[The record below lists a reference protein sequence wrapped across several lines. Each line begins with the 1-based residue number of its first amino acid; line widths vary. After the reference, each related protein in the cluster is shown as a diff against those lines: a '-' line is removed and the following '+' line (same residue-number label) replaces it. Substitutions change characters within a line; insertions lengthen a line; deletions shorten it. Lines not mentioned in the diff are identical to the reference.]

1 MNKQQI
7 GPNLTRRAAD
17 FAVLL
22 VGFGLVAFGLIAFGL
37 SGKAKEASR
46 WWWIAYPVLLQVL
59 LLAWVGRMPE
69 HRGRFTS
76 ALRVVNDL
84 MVNTFG
90 RVVITGAL
98 AIGAG
103 LAVAYLG
110 HGMEPSPGL
119 QELLDKARRSL
130 PFVLVSAPMMM
141 SFVTLWYLHALRSRG
156 LVLAD
161 LATAEHRKLAAAI
174 PGSLANVSQR
184 LEHHMHTLAS
194 DSGAGMPWSIYGK
207 RPTVTRTLMNDHVVQ
222 FECVWTWC
230 PVSVTLSVR
239 DDGAGG
245 TMLRAH
251 CQLRGGYYRIELV
264 MNTYEGVLLLSH
276 LQSNVVQL
284 LQSEFALSE
293 AKQHQD
299 GLRRQTL
306 EMQLRML
313 QAQIEPHFFFNTLAN
328 LRQLYRTDANAGEQ
342 MMDHLI
348 SYLRGAMDDLRS
360 DASTIGK
367 EFDLASHYLAIMKV
381 RMGDRL
387 SYSFVNHDDVSAHA
401 FPPAMFISLVE
412 NAIKHGLR
420 DKADGHLQITAAR
433 DGDTVRVSVLDNGPG
448 FSSVEGTGV
457 GLSNIRQR
465 LEAMYGNR
473 AWLEVGAPSEGGFIA
488 TIVVPA

>member
-1 MNKQQI
+1 MNKQI
-7 GPNLTRRAAD
+7 GPTLNRRAAD

-22 VGFGLVAFGLIAFGL
+22 VAFGLVAFGLIL
-37 SGKAKEASR
+37 TPKESSR
-46 WWWIAYPVLLQVL
+46 WLWIAYPVFVQVL
-59 LLAWVGRMPE
+59 MLAWVGTLPE
-69 HRGRFTS
+69 NRGRFNNV
-76 ALRVVNDL
+76 LHVVNAL
-84 MVNTFG
+84 MVNSFA
-90 RVVITGAL
+90 RIVITGSLAL
-98 AIGAG
+98 GGGA
-103 LAVAYLG
+103 AVALIV
-110 HGMEPSPGL
+110 HGMQPSPGL
-119 QELLDKARRSL
+119 LALGGKLKRSL
-130 PFVLVSAPMMM
+130 PYVLVAAPLLI

-161 LATAEHRKLAAAI
+161 LATGEHRTLAAPI
-174 PGSLANVSQR
+174 PGSLAMVSQR

-194 DSGAGMPWSIYGK
+194 DSGAAMPWSIYGK
-207 RPTVTRTLMNDHVVQ
+207 RPTVTRTLMNDHIVQ
-222 FECVWTWC
+222 FECVWMWC
-230 PVSVTLSVR
+230 PVSVIVSVR
-239 DDGAGG
+239 DDGTGA

-276 LQSNVVQL
+276 LQNNVVQL

-328 LRQLYRTDANAGEQ
+328 LRQLYRTDVDAGEQ

-348 SYLRGAMDDLRS
+348 SYLRGAMDDLRA

-381 RMGDRL
+381 RMGERL
-387 SYSFVNHDDVSAHA
+387 SYRFVNHDAVSAHA
-401 FPPAMFISLVE
+401 FPPAMLISLVE

-465 LEAMYGNR
+465 LEAIHGAR
-473 AWLEVGAPSEGGFIA
+473 AWLEVGAPADGGFIA
-488 TIVVPA
+488 TIVVPAR